1 MTPRAPRSAA
11 PQEREPAGIDQ
22 IPVWTGVSVRAPRA
36 FSDGLAHLLNDLN
49 DEQYAAVTYG
59 EGPLL
64 VVAGAGTGK
73 TQVITRRV
81 AWLIAEQRALP
92 EEILA
97 LTFTDRAAEEMQGR
111 VDRLVPY
118 GYATTPIKT
127 FHAWGDELLR
137 ENSHRLG
144 ISGDLRVLGRA
155 EVVLLLREHLFEL
168 GLSRFTP
175 LGDPTRF
182 LGDIAGYISRAKEE
196 AVSADA
202 IEAFAAEL
210 RAKAAAVVPDVDAPA
225 KERKKLEE
233 YAAALTRLSEEQGE
247 LAVVYRTYRGILAK
261 SGLLDFGDQVLLAYE
276 ILRSD
281 PLVAARVRERHRW
294 LLVDE
299 YQDTNRL
306 QGALVDLIAQGSGN
320 LTAVGDDD
328 QSIYRFRGA
337 AISNILG
344 FVDRYPDAGKVVLTK
359 NYRSTTPILS
369 AARRLVRF
377 NDPDRLET
385 RLGISKDLSAEA
397 DPGGSAPV
405 GFRRF
410 RTTADEADWI
420 AQEVRASID
429 AGRRPRDHAVLVRA
443 NVDTV
448 EIGRSL
454 NMAGIAWRASGAAGL
469 YDRPE
474 VRLLLAGLRHAAD
487 PDASAPLFLIAADA
501 RFKVP
506 AAILAA
512 AVGKARREH
521 RSLRECLALI
531 GAAHPDTERLMGRLS
546 GLVQESVE
554 RTSGEVLYRWLRES
568 GLLAELTREASPEAD
583 EQIRNI
589 GRLFDVVR
597 SRSRL
602 LELDRA
608 PYLVRYLEELGEAG
622 DDPSAADVD
631 PDLDAVSLLT
641 IHQAKGLEFPVVF
654 VANMVETR
662 FPARGRPPRLALAAE
677 LGGSDEIVPRDPRI
691 ADDPSALDEEALRE
705 ERRLAYVAL
714 TRARTQLYLSA
725 AERSTGGVR
734 PRKVSRFVSEAL
746 DLARTQLEEV
756 PFTGER
762 SSAIGALEIVAPAP
776 PVFAVREPGAAEQTP
791 LTLSY
796 TAIEAYLACPLRY
809 HYQQRLRIPLP
820 PHHAAIYGSALH
832 AAVAEFHRGQMNGA
846 APELPALTAALDRS
860 WQSAGFVSR
869 SHEEARR
876 DAALKVI
883 ERFRSDELASGV
895 VPAYVEKDFSFEI
908 GGHKVRG
915 RWDRVDVRPL
925 APGERTKEIPSI
937 ELSGDT
943 LRPTLPLSD
952 EWVVIS
958 DYKSGGKDDDETG
971 VARARDALQLQ
982 IYALAWRSTTGRL
995 PDEVSLRFL
1004 DSGKTATVPVD
1015 PKRIEKAREKI
1026 AEAAEGIQTGSMEAK
1041 PDLMNCTYCAYREL
1055 CPSSKAPAGRPG

>member
-1 MTPRAPRSAA
+1 
-11 PQEREPAGIDQ
+11 
-22 IPVWTGVSVRAPRA
+22 
-36 FSDGLAHLLNDLN
+36 
-49 DEQYAAVTYG
+49 
-59 EGPLL
+59 
-64 VVAGAGTGK
+64 
-73 TQVITRRV
+73 
-81 AWLIAEQRALP
+81 LIAQQRAAP

-137 ENSHRLG
+137 ENAHRLG
-144 ISGDLRVLGRA
+144 ISGELRVLGRA

-168 GLSRFTP
+168 GLSRFAP

-182 LGDIAGYISRAKEE
+182 LGDVAGYISRAKEE
-196 AVSADA
+196 GVGADQIDTFATDLCARAETLRSETVDDEKVRRQVSAHADA
-202 IEAFAAEL
+202 L
-210 RAKAAAVVPDVDAPA
+210 QR
-225 KERKKLEE
+225 LGEE
-233 YAAALTRLSEEQGE
+233 HGE
-247 LAVVYRTYRGILAK
+247 LATAYRAYRTILAR

-276 ILRSD
+276 LLRDD

-306 QGALVDLIAQGSGN
+306 QGALVDLVAQGSRN

-337 AISNILG
+337 AIENILG
-344 FVDRYPDAGKVVLTK
+344 FVDRYPDASKVVLTR

-369 AARRLVRF
+369 AARRLIRF
-377 NDPDRLET
+377 NDPERLET
-385 RLGISKDLSAEA
+385 KLGISKELRAEVE
-397 DPGGSAPV
+397 GSAPHPV
-405 GFRRF
+405 AFRRF

-420 AQEVRASID
+420 ASEIRSSVAS
-429 AGRRPRDHAVLVRA
+429 GRLPRDHAVLVRA
-443 NVDTV
+443 NVDTA
-448 EIGRSL
+448 EISRSL
-454 NMAGIAWRASGAAGL
+454 NMAGIPWRASGAAGL

-487 PDASAPLFLIAADA
+487 PDASAPLFLIAADP

-506 AAILAA
+506 AGTLAA
-512 AVGKARREH
+512 AVGKSRRDH
-521 RSLRECLALI
+521 RPLREALQAV
-531 GAAHPDTERLMGRLS
+531 GAINPDTVRLLSRLS
-546 GLVQESVE
+546 DLVKESVE

-568 GLLAELTREASPEAD
+568 GLLAELTREATPEAD

-608 PYLVRYLEELGEAG
+608 PFLVRYLEELGEAG

-631 PDLDAVSLLT
+631 PDLDAVALLT
-641 IHQAKGLEFPVVF
+641 VHQAKGLEFPVVF

-677 LGGSDEIVPRDPRI
+677 LGGSDEIVPRDPR
-691 ADDPSALDEEALRE
+691 APEAPTALDEEALRE

-714 TRARTQLYLSA
+714 TRARDQLYLTAS
-725 AERSTGGVR
+725 ERATGGVR
-734 PRKVSRFVSEAL
+734 PRKVSRFISEAL
-746 DLARTQLEEV
+746 DLARTQLEETV
-756 PFTGER
+756 FTGER
-762 SSAIGALEIVAPAP
+762 SSAVAALEVAEPAA
-776 PVFAVREPGAAEQTP
+776 AVLPARAPGAAEQTP

-832 AAVAEFHRGQMNGA
+832 AAVAEFHRGQMAGA
-846 APELPALTAALDRS
+846 VPESEALVEALNRS
-860 WQSAGFVSR
+860 WQSAGFISR
-869 SHEEARR
+869 THEEARYA
-876 DAALKVI
+876 AALKVL
-883 ERFRSDELASGV
+883 ERFSDEERASGT

-908 GGHKVRG
+908 GGHKIRG
-915 RWDRVDVRPL
+915 RWDRVDVTPL
-925 APGERTKEIPSI
+925 ASGERTREIPVI
-937 ELSGDT
+937 EMSDET

-958 DYKSGGKDDDETG
+958 DYKSGGKDDEEGNAT
-971 VARARDALQLQ
+971 RARDALQLQ
-982 IYALAWRSTTGRL
+982 IYALAWRAATGRL

-1015 PKRIEKAREKI
+1015 PKRIAKARDRI
-1026 AEAAEGIQTGSMEAK
+1026 AEAAEGIQSGSMEAK
-1041 PDLMNCTYCAYREL
+1041 PDRMNCTYCAYREL
-1055 CPSSKAPAGRPG
+1055 CPSSKAPAGRPS

>member
-1 MTPRAPRSAA
+1 
-11 PQEREPAGIDQ
+11 
-22 IPVWTGVSVRAPRA
+22 VRAPRA
-36 FSDGLAHLLNDLN
+36 FEEGVKHLLADLN
-49 DEQYAAVTYG
+49 DEQYAAVTHG

-81 AWLIAEQRALP
+81 AWLIAQQRAAP

-137 ENSHRLG
+137 ENAHRLG
-144 ISGDLRVLGRA
+144 ISGELRVLGRA

-168 GLSRFTP
+168 GLSRFAP

-182 LGDIAGYISRAKEE
+182 LGDVAGYISRAKEE
-196 AVSADA
+196 GVGADQIDTFATDLCARAETLRSETVDDEKVRRQVSAHADA
-202 IEAFAAEL
+202 L
-210 RAKAAAVVPDVDAPA
+210 QR
-225 KERKKLEE
+225 LGEE
-233 YAAALTRLSEEQGE
+233 HGE
-247 LAVVYRTYRGILAK
+247 LATAYRAYRTILAR

-276 ILRSD
+276 LLRDD

-306 QGALVDLIAQGSGN
+306 QGALVDLVAQGSRN

-337 AISNILG
+337 AIENILG
-344 FVDRYPDAGKVVLTK
+344 FVDRYPDASKVVLTR

-369 AARRLVRF
+369 AARRLIRF
-377 NDPDRLET
+377 NDPERLET
-385 RLGISKDLSAEA
+385 KLGISKELRAEVE
-397 DPGGSAPV
+397 GSAPHPV
-405 GFRRF
+405 AFRRF

-420 AQEVRASID
+420 ASEIRSSVAS
-429 AGRRPRDHAVLVRA
+429 GRLPRDHAVLVRA
-443 NVDTV
+443 NVDTA
-448 EIGRSL
+448 EISRSL
-454 NMAGIAWRASGAAGL
+454 NMAGIPWRASGAAGL

-487 PDASAPLFLIAADA
+487 PDASAPLFLIAADP

-506 AAILAA
+506 AGTLAA
-512 AVGKARREH
+512 AVGKSRRDH
-521 RSLRECLALI
+521 RPLREALQAV
-531 GAAHPDTERLMGRLS
+531 GAINPDTVRLLSRLS
-546 GLVQESVE
+546 DLVKESVE

-568 GLLAELTREASPEAD
+568 GLLAELTREATPEAD

-608 PYLVRYLEELGEAG
+608 PFLVRYLEELGEAG

-631 PDLDAVSLLT
+631 PDLDAVALLT
-641 IHQAKGLEFPVVF
+641 VHQAKGLEFPVVF

-677 LGGSDEIVPRDPRI
+677 LGGSDEIVPRDPR
-691 ADDPSALDEEALRE
+691 APETPTALDEEALRE

-714 TRARTQLYLSA
+714 TRAREQLYLTAS
-725 AERSTGGVR
+725 ERATGGVR
-734 PRKVSRFVSEAL
+734 PRKVSRFISEAL
-746 DLARTQLEEV
+746 DLARTQLEETV
-756 PFTGER
+756 FTGER
-762 SSAIGALEIVAPAP
+762 SSAVAALEVAEPAA
-776 PVFAVREPGAAEQTP
+776 AVLPARAPGAAEQAP

-832 AAVAEFHRGQMNGA
+832 AAVAEFHRGQMVGA
-846 APELPALTAALDRS
+846 VPESEALVEALNRS
-860 WQSAGFVSR
+860 WQSAGFISR
-869 SHEEARR
+869 THEEARYA
-876 DAALKVI
+876 AALKVL
-883 ERFRSDELASGV
+883 ERFSDEERASGS

-908 GGHKVRG
+908 GGHKIRG
-915 RWDRVDVRPL
+915 RWDRVDVTPL
-925 APGERTKEIPSI
+925 ASGERTREIPVI
-937 ELSGDT
+937 EMSDET
-943 LRPTLPLSD
+943 IRPTLPLSD

-958 DYKSGGKDDDETG
+958 DYKSGGKDDEEGNAT
-971 VARARDALQLQ
+971 RARDALQLQ
-982 IYALAWRSTTGRL
+982 IYALAWRAATGRL

-1015 PKRIEKAREKI
+1015 PKRIAKARDRI
-1026 AEAAEGIQTGSMEAK
+1026 VEAAEGIQSGSMEAK
-1041 PDLMNCTYCAYREL
+1041 PDRMNCTYCAYREL
-1055 CPSSKAPAGRPG
+1055 CPSSKAPAGRPS